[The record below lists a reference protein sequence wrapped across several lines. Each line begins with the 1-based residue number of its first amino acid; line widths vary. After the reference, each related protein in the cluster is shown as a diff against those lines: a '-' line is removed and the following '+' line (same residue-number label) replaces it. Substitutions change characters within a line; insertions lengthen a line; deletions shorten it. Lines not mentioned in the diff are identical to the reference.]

1 MNIYFLVE
9 GRRTEKKVYPQ
20 WLSHLLPDLSEVSDP
35 FSVSANS
42 YYVFNGNGYP
52 SLLDNHLKNAIA
64 DVNEI
69 GMYNYLVLCL
79 DADDDS
85 VEQRKNEVL
94 TFIKRNDLILYKAKL
109 VIIVQNKC
117 IESWFLGNRKI
128 FTNQPQS
135 KELRN
140 YIKYYNVQI
149 NDPESMSKMYN
160 FSTTAQFH
168 EAYLAEMLNEKNI
181 RYSKKNPNGV
191 IEKYYL
197 EELIARQNDTNHLP
211 SFKVFIDFCK
221 EVSRS
226 MSI

>member
-1 MNIYFLVE
+1 M
-9 GRRTEKKVYPQ
+9 YPQ